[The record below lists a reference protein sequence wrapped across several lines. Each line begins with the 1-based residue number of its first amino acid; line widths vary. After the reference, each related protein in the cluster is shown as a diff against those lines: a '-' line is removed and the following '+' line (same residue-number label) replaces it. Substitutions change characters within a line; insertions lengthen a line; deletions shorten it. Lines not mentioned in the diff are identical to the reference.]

1 VFAYQQRSY
10 FEIPTLSQHPPRR
23 QCPPIDESDHVACNQ
38 GGALDC
44 VFLITAPPPPPPPP
58 TPVEEEEEAEAAE
71 PPPEPSDE
79 EKAEKEAFLA
89 AGRAREILFVH
100 LQDMCGVETA
110 VGSLRSHKI
119 LADVCFDTLR
129 LTATE
134 PEAEEYCNAE
144 VCDDV
149 WSVCGS
155 ARIF

>member
-1 VFAYQQRSY
+1 
-10 FEIPTLSQHPPRR
+10 
-23 QCPPIDESDHVACNQ
+23 
-38 GGALDC
+38 
-44 VFLITAPPPPPPPP
+44 
-58 TPVEEEEEAEAAE
+58 VEEEEEAEAAE

-110 VGSLRSHKI
+110 VGSLRSHNI

-155 ARIF
+155 AHIF